1 MDIEHIPDEAVKAYL
16 LGQLEETEASEVE
29 RRYFVG
35 RCCLEKIGVLERTLI
50 EDYLDGRLPAEQA
63 KLFENRYLKTPCLK
77 KVVEGVRQERNG
89 DAKKGGAN
97 RHYWWRRREVL
108 LAVAGALACLAA
120 VSIWV
125 EQSWRP
131 PPPVIVAEK
140 HPANAPESVRF
151 QLTPG
156 VSKTASVKA
165 TRMGLPPPNAPVIL
179 VAQLPGAKGPVQ
191 GVARLSAIGAD
202 DQQEAVWSGTVQTR
216 GVNGEQQF
224 AVTLAPSTLKS
235 GDYTL
240 EVKTSDGRIDTTY
253 IFGVIPPQ

>member
-1 MDIEHIPDEAVKAYL
+1 MDIEHIPDETVKAYL
-16 LGQLEETEASEVE
+16 LGQLDETQAAEVE

-50 EDYLDGRLPAEQA
+50 EDYLDGRLPAEEA
-63 KLFENRYLKTPCLK
+63 ELFENRYLKTPCLK
-77 KVVEGVRQERNG
+77 KVVEAVRQERIGN
-89 DAKKGGAN
+89 AKKGDGN
-97 RHYWWRRREVL
+97 RHWWWRREVL

-131 PPPVIVAEK
+131 PPPVSVAEK
-140 HPANAPESVRF
+140 NPAKAPEPVRF
-151 QLTPG
+151 RLTPG
-156 VSKTASVKA
+156 VSKTASAKA
-165 TRMGLPPPNAPVIL
+165 TRMGLPPPNAPVVL
-179 VAQLPGAKGPVQ
+179 VAELPGAKGPVQ

-202 DQQEAVWSGTVQTR
+202 DQQEAVWSGTIQTKE
-216 GVNGEQQF
+216 VNGEQQF
-224 AVTLAPSTLKS
+224 AVTLSPSTLKS

-253 IFGVIPPQ
+253 IFGVLPPN